1 MTRPQNKDEYRQI
14 LAEMFAGVLEE
25 KGLSWRKEW
34 QGVGASAPHNGIT
47 KACYKGTNAF
57 LLSLVSMVKGY
68 QDPRWFTM
76 VQIMDKGKKYHPKDH
91 WHLKAGT
98 KAIYVEYWYPFDVK
112 QKRALTWEEYK
123 DEIARGR
130 KEESFRLCT
139 KYTAVFN
146 ASEVEGLPPYEHT
159 EHKIEADSQVISAL
173 SVGMDVPIF
182 YDGGDE
188 AYYSP
193 RRDEI
198 HMPALE
204 AFENEYAFHATAL
217 HELAHSSGHPS
228 RLDRLEN
235 GMFGSSQYAYEEL
248 VAEMAACFMSVNLPV
263 EPTQAHMDN
272 HKAYVQSWIQA
283 IRDKP
288 ESLVK
293 AIKDAQTA
301 ASFMDWKGGFITEK
315 EYLTHRNSTIII
327 PTKSARTLDME
338 R

>member
-1 MTRPQNKDEYRQI
+1 MARPQNKDEYRQV

-25 KGLSWRKEW
+25 KGLQWQKEW
-34 QGVGASAPHNGIT
+34 QGKGGHAPHNGIT

-57 LLSLVSMVKGY
+57 LLSLIAMIKGY
-68 QDPRWFTM
+68 NDPRWFTM

-91 WHLKAGT
+91 WHLKAGS
-98 KAIYVEYWYPFDVK
+98 KATYVEYWYPFDTK

-123 DEIARGR
+123 DELAKGR
-130 KEESFRLCT
+130 TDDAFRLCT

-146 ASEVEGLPPYEHT
+146 ASMVEGLPPYELT
-159 EHKIEADSQVISAL
+159 ENAIEADTQVINAL

-198 HMPALE
+198 HMPAPE
-204 AFENEYAFHATAL
+204 AFNNEYAFNATAL
-217 HELAHSSGHPS
+217 HELAHSSGHPD

-235 GMFGSSQYAYEEL
+235 GMFGSPQYAYEEL
-248 VAEMAACFMSVNLPV
+248 VAEMTACFMSVNLPM
-263 EPTQAHMDN
+263 EATQAHMDN
-272 HKAYVQSWIQA
+272 HKAYVQSWIQR
-283 IRDKP
+283 IREKP
-288 ESLVK
+288 EMLVK

-301 ASFMDWKGGFITEK
+301 ASYMDWKGGFISEK
-315 EYLTHRNSTIII
+315 EYLTRQDSVMTVQVKGARN
-327 PTKSARTLDME
+327 LDRE